1 MRQHFNIQT
10 GTGQIRN
17 TIARKKYEIAAK
29 INFQI
34 KQKILK
40 VKSDV

>member
-29 INFQI
+29 TNFEL
-34 KQKILK
+34 KKILK
-40 VKSDV
+40 IKSDV

>member
-1 MRQHFNIQT
+1 MRQHFTIQT

-17 TIARKKYEIAAK
+17 TIARKKYEIAGK

-34 KQKILK
+34 KKKNTESKKI
-40 VKSDV
+40 